1 MRWTGH
7 KEKLLSRVIW
17 HLCLEIWAKVK
28 KLFWDWAT
36 FKDVRNEG
44 YFSACEKNC
53 RNGLFCNC
61 VEAYKNRFILQAE
74 ASIKKYVEQ
83 IVRVSDSYPYILDDQ
98 GAIQ

>member
-1 MRWTGH
+1 M
-7 KEKLLSRVIW
+7 
-17 HLCLEIWAKVK
+17 
-28 KLFWDWAT
+28 
-36 FKDVRNEG
+36 RNEG